1 MLIFSRTQKSYFRF
15 VNQLNMKRIGLFC
28 GGLSSEFSI
37 SILSANT
44 IQSYF
49 PAEFE
54 VVKIVVSTNGWF
66 AEVNEEQLPFDL
78 NSFSYSLHGADQTI
92 DAGLIYIHGNPG
104 ENGKIQALFDMKG
117 IPYINSGP
125 LASALSFDKWYCNQF
140 LRAFDI
146 PVAKSIFLTSVSEKS
161 NEEIVQAL
169 GLPIFVKPSDSG
181 SSYGISKV
189 KEASELNAA
198 LETAFKEG
206 KTVVLE
212 SFLDGI
218 EVTCGVYGTKNGL
231 IALPL
236 TEIASENEFF
246 DYDAKYNGKSQEIT
260 PARISEDLAQKVQDR
275 AKKIY
280 QLLQLRSIARI
291 DFMIV
296 NNEPFVIEV
305 NTTPGFSPA
314 SIVPQMLACAG
325 TSIHD
330 FWQEITSYELTA

>member
-1 MLIFSRTQKSYFRF
+1 
-15 VNQLNMKRIGLFC
+15 MKNLGIIC
-28 GGLSSEFSI
+28 GGFSSEYEI
-37 SILSANT
+37 SLKSANT
-44 IQSYF
+44 ILKHLPDAYKGYMIVLSD
-49 PAEFE
+49 EGWL
-54 VVKIVVSTNGWF
+54 VKNGYNDG
-66 AEVNEEQLPFDL
+66 VFDL
-78 NSFSYSLHGADQTI
+78 NTGIISFRDDTSVSLAGAI
-92 DAGLIYIHGNPG
+92 IYIHGNPG
-104 ENGKIQALFDMKG
+104 ENGKIQALLDMLK
-117 IPYINSGP
+117 IPYVNANV

-146 PVAKSIFLTSVSEKS
+146 PVAKSIFLTDIHEKS
-161 NEEIVQAL
+161 SDEIINTL

-189 KEASELNAA
+189 KHVSELDQA
-198 LETAFKEG
+198 LKSAFNEG

-212 SFLDGI
+212 SFLDGT
-218 EVTCGVYGTKNGL
+218 EVTCGVYQTTTG
-231 IALPL
+231 IQALPL

-260 PARISEDLAQKVQDR
+260 PARISNEMSIKVQER

-280 QLLQLRSIARI
+280 QLLQLRSISRI

-296 NNEPFVIEV
+296 GNDPHVIEV

-325 TSIHD
+325 ISIAS
-330 FWQEITSYELTA
+330 FWESIVEFELKD